1 MEMKLS
7 YYILNED
14 DEVIAIFKDEEY
26 ARDYLDY
33 MMISEDYCKK
43 GVVNESIF
51 RFEEHDAKYHTM
63 EDSSLNKKQHMQC
76 RRFRYYDV
84 ENDYGYCFLIDEI
97 LEGHDDACGMIS
109 ERDELLQQNT
119 EETGN

>member
-1 MEMKLS
+1 MKLS
-7 YYILNED
+7 YYILNEH

-26 ARDYLDY
+26 ARDYLDH
-33 MMISEDYCKK
+33 IGLSEVYCKK

-76 RRFRYYDV
+76 RRFRYYDI

-119 EETGN
+119 DETGN

>member
-1 MEMKLS
+1 MKLS
-7 YYILNED
+7 YYILNEN

-33 MMISEDYCKK
+33 MMIPEEYCKK
-43 GVVNESIF
+43 GVVNESVF

-63 EDSSLNKKQHMQC
+63 EDSSLKKKQHIQC

-97 LEGHDDACGMIS
+97 IQGHDDACSMIR
-109 ERDELLQQNT
+109 ERDELLQKNT
-119 EETGN
+119 NTSGD